1 MAQADATAGD
11 NRLLPLM
18 REAVLMVRMLLHRQ
32 LLQDFAAQRPE
43 LAPEDRVRLAG
54 ALINDL
60 FGTVPADE
68 GVVAFAWAQ
77 RALVETAMRGLAAHS
92 GKLRPLITDA
102 LRMHCICDGQEG
114 VNTTASLLNGQGH
127 RPARGGA
134 PHAHALDLHA
144 GRTGGGCC
152 RRPGAAH
159 GAGRG
164 GKPAPLTRWWRCRSS
179 GDFSGQSRRCRRQC
193 QGPARWRRVNRED
206 GCGSWPRP

>member
-68 GVVAFAWAQ
+68 SVVAFARAQ
-77 RALVETAMRGLAAHS
+77 RALVEAAMRGLAAHS

-114 VNTTASLLNGQGH
+114 VNTTASLLMARAIGLLEEERPMPMPSTFMLAVRAAAVAEGLVLPMA
-127 RPARGGA
+127 PARA
-134 PHAHALDLHA
+134 EAASRPLSP
-144 GRTGGGCC
+144 GGGDVDHLGIS
-152 RRPGAAH
+152 PGKAAGVADNA
-159 GAGRG
+159 GAQRG
-164 GKPAPLTRWWRCRSS
+164 G
-179 GDFSGQSRRCRRQC
+179 D
-193 QGPARWRRVNRED
+193 E
-206 GCGSWPRP
+206 

>member
-1 MAQADATAGD
+1 MAQTDATAGD

-68 GVVAFAWAQ
+68 SVGAFARAQ
-77 RALVETAMRGLAAHS
+77 RALVEAAMRGLAAHS

-114 VNTTASLLNGQGH
+114 VNTTASLLMARAIGLLEEERPMPMPSTFMLAVRAAAVAEGLVLPMA
-127 RPARGGA
+127 PARA
-134 PHAHALDLHA
+134 EAASRPLSP
-144 GRTGGGCC
+144 GGGDVDHLGIS
-152 RRPGAAH
+152 PGKAA
-159 GAGRG
+159 GVADN
-164 GKPAPLTRWWRCRSS
+164 TRAQRS
-179 GDFSGQSRRCRRQC
+179 GD
-193 QGPARWRRVNRED
+193 E
-206 GCGSWPRP
+206 